1 MSVCASAGVDIA
13 TLAAGFLAHGRT
25 IKFSAPGGSM
35 RPTIRGG
42 EVIHVEPVR
51 PAAIAA
57 GDIILFH
64 QGTRIV
70 AHRVVRV
77 AQSGGVRA
85 FLTRGDAAF
94 AADPWVV
101 AGAVMGRVIAVERG
115 GRTVDLAAAG
125 SVWSGRLGRCMA
137 VARVAVRRLSSVFL
151 G

>member
-1 MSVCASAGVDIA
+1 MGARASAEVDIA
-13 TLAAGFLAHGRT
+13 TLAEGLLAHGRT

-51 PAAIAA
+51 PASIGA

-70 AHRVVRV
+70 AHRVVRI
-77 AQSGGVRA
+77 AQLRGTRA

-94 AADPWVV
+94 AADPWVA
-101 AGAVMGRVIAVERG
+101 AGAVMGKVVAVERG
-115 GRTVDLAAAG
+115 GRTVALTTAG
-125 SVWSGRLGRCMA
+125 SIWSGRLGLCLA
-137 VARVAVRRLSSVFL
+137 VARTAVRRMSALFFE
-151 G
+151 